1 MKLTGHYHGLVVYL
15 FIVIKY
21 PSSDYALRH
30 SLMVS
35 QGQVKVKSVSSSYI
49 FVKIVGS
56 NGAIIVLR
64 KFTVTLKIG
73 WMDRFSK

>member
-35 QGQVKVKSVSSSYI
+35 QGQVKVKSVFSSYI
-49 FVKIVGS
+49 FVKDSGE
-56 NGAIIVLR
+56 
-64 KFTVTLKIG
+64 
-73 WMDRFSK
+73 